1 MVRRR
6 KRLSILGSTGSIGVN
21 TMDVV
26 CGFPD
31 RFEIVGLAAGRNVE
45 RLRDQILKVRP
56 RCVALQDRNTAGALE
71 KLLPSGLGSLEI
83 CWGEEGYCRVA
94 SLDDVDM
101 VVSAIVGAAGLLP
114 TVAAVASGKDVALAN
129 KETLVIAGEVVT
141 RILQSTGSRL
151 LPVDSEHSAIFQA
164 LQGHSR
170 SAVRRLLLTAS
181 GGPFFG
187 KSFQDLK
194 SVTPQAALRHPN
206 WSMGPKITID
216 SATLMNK
223 GLEVIEAHWL
233 FDVPVDAVVVHIH
246 PESIVHSMVEYVD
259 GSVIAQLGMP
269 DMKIPIAYALSYPER
284 LPVKAPR
291 LDLCALRS
299 LTFYPPDMEAFPCLN
314 LAYQAARTGG
324 TMPAVLNA
332 ANETAVEAFLSG
344 QLGFTDI
351 PGLIARVME
360 AHNVMPA
367 DSVQRIQEADRWARD
382 TAQSFLNGTPKVQKA
397 SVEMH
402 GAYEA
407 SACPDARP

>member
-1 MVRRR
+1 MARRR

-21 TMDVV
+21 TMEVA

-45 RLRDQILKVRP
+45 RLAHQIQRVKP
-56 RCVALQDRNTAGALE
+56 RWVAVQDRDAASALE
-71 KLLPSGLGSLEI
+71 RQLPAGHGKLEI
-83 CWGEEGYCRVA
+83 FWGQEGYCRVA
-94 SLDDVDM
+94 SQDDVDM

-114 TVAAVASGKDVALAN
+114 TLAAVAAGKDVALAN

-141 RILQSTGSRL
+141 RMLESTGGRL

-164 LQGHSR
+164 LQGNPR
-170 SAVRRLLLTAS
+170 TAVKRLLLTAS

-187 KSFQDLK
+187 KTLEDLAT
-194 SVTPQAALRHPN
+194 VTPQAALRHPN

-233 FDVPVDAVVVHIH
+233 FQVPVDAVAVHIH

-259 GSVIAQLGMP
+259 GSVIAQLGVP

-284 LPVKAPR
+284 LPVQVPS
-291 LDLCALRS
+291 LDLLALRS
-299 LTFYPPDMEAFPCLN
+299 LTFYPPDVETFPCLN
-314 LAYQAARTGG
+314 LAYRAARMGG

-332 ANETAVEAFLSG
+332 ANETAVDAFLSG
-344 QLGFTDI
+344 RLAFTDI
-351 PGLIARVME
+351 AALIARVMD
-360 AHNVMPA
+360 AHDVMPA
-367 DSVQRIQEADRWARD
+367 DTVQRIQEADRWARE
-382 TAQSFLNGTPKVQKA
+382 TAKALVNGAEKV
-397 SVEMH
+397 
-402 GAYEA
+402 YEA
-407 SACPDARP
+407 FQNA

>member
-21 TMDVV
+21 TIEVV

-45 RLRDQILKVRP
+45 RLRDQILQVKP
-56 RCVALQDRNTAGALE
+56 RCVAVQDQDAAEALE
-71 KLLPSGLGSLEI
+71 KLLPSRSGSLEI
-83 CWGEEGYCRVA
+83 FWGEQGYCRLA

-141 RILQSTGSRL
+141 RMVQSSGSRL
-151 LPVDSEHSAIFQA
+151 IPVDSEHSAIFQA

-170 SAVRRLLLTAS
+170 TAVQRLLLTAS

-187 KSFQDLK
+187 KSLQDLK

-206 WSMGPKITID
+206 WSMGPKISID

-233 FDVPVDAVVVHIH
+233 FGVPVDAVVVHIH

-291 LDLCALRS
+291 LDLFALGS

-351 PGLIARVME
+351 PGLIARVMD
-360 AHNVMPA
+360 AHTVMPA

-382 TAQSFLNGTPKVQKA
+382 TARSFLNGTPKVQKA
-397 SVEMH
+397 SAEM
-402 GAYEA
+402 
-407 SACPDARP
+407 R